1 MDAVFKALADKS
13 RRRLLDKL
21 FRKDGQSL
29 GKLCAR
35 AGMTRFGV
43 MKHLRVLERAGL
55 VVASRKGREK
65 LHFLNPMPIRQL
77 QDRWVGKYRAP
88 FADALLQLKSNLEEE
103 EKNMPET
110 QLYELFIRA
119 MPEKLWQALTDGAV
133 TKLYFF
139 GESIHCDFRKGSAWH
154 CTGASGKRDVEGTV
168 LESEP
173 PRKLS
178 ITWHVLYDEELS
190 KELSRVTYL
199 IEPRGPVC
207 KLTVLH
213 DLAEA
218 PLTAKHVGKDGWQLV
233 LSSLKTLLETGES
246 MPVPAEAS

>member
-43 MKHLRVLERAGL
+43 MKHLRVLEKAGL
-55 VVASRKGREK
+55 VVARKRGREK

-88 FADALLQLKSNLEEE
+88 FADALLELKADLEEE
-103 EKNMPET
+103 TNMPET

-119 MPEKLWQALTDGAV
+119 TPEKLWQALTAGAV
-133 TKLYFF
+133 SKRYFF
-139 GESIHCDFRKGSAWH
+139 GETIHGDFRKGSPWH

-168 LESEP
+168 LESDP

-178 ITWHVLYDEELS
+178 VTWHVLYDETLTKELS
-190 KELSRVTYL
+190 KVTYL
-199 IEPRGPVC
+199 IEPRGAVC

-218 PLTAKHVGKDGWQLV
+218 PQTAKHVGKDGWQLV
-233 LSSLKTLLETGES
+233 LSSLKTLMETGES
-246 MPVPAEAS
+246 MPAPSEAA